1 MEKLTVSQLRE
12 MNDDQLADA
21 LEDTTKALFWLRVN
35 AQTDRL
41 DVLSELMRNRKLI
54 AQIKTVQ
61 SQRAAASVK

>member
-21 LEDTTKALFWLRVN
+21 LEDTTKALFWLRVK

-41 DVLSELMRNRKLI
+41 DVPSELMRNRKLI

-61 SQRAAASVK
+61 SQRVLSKAE